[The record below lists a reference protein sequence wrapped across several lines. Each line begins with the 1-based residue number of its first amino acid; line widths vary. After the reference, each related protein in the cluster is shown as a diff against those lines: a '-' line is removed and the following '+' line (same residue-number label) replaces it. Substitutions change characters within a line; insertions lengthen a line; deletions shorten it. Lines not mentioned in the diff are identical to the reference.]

1 MRRVDQLG
9 CDIPHDGLDRE
20 GTHRHRVARSAGVV
34 SEIWLAMTEP
44 SVPRRPSSFR
54 GAATL
59 CDGMVDGM
67 ATKKVTITLEAAQ
80 LDRVRE
86 LVEAGKAS
94 SVSGFVQH
102 AVGVSLDDI
111 AGWGALLAQALRD
124 TGGPLS
130 RDEKAWADEMLGN
143 QKRRTR
149 SVA

>member
-1 MRRVDQLG
+1 
-9 CDIPHDGLDRE
+9 
-20 GTHRHRVARSAGVV
+20 
-34 SEIWLAMTEP
+34 
-44 SVPRRPSSFR
+44 
-54 GAATL
+54 
-59 CDGMVDGM
+59 MVDGM

-80 LDRVRE
+80 LDRIRE
-86 LVEAGKAS
+86 LVEVGKAS

-111 AGWGALLAQALRD
+111 AGWGALLAEALRD

-130 RDEKAWADEMLGN
+130 HDEKAWADEMLGT

>member
-1 MRRVDQLG
+1 M
-9 CDIPHDGLDRE
+9 
-20 GTHRHRVARSAGVV
+20 V
-34 SEIWLAMTEP
+34 S
-44 SVPRRPSSFR
+44 
-54 GAATL
+54 
-59 CDGMVDGM
+59 GM
-67 ATKKVTITLEAAQ
+67 ATKKVTITLEAVQ

-111 AGWGALLAQALRD
+111 AGWGALLAQARQN

-149 SVA
+149 SRSVA